1 MTDTSGKSADVRA
14 HAAAPTTA
22 DTQATTT
29 PSRRRF
35 IATAAVAGAA
45 AVASPA
51 VHAQAPIKLKFQS
64 TWPNKDIFHEF
75 AGDFVKRVNGMTGG
89 RVELDLLPAGA
100 VVPAFQMLDA
110 VSAGILD
117 GGHGVAAYWYGK
129 NKAFSLFGTAPAF
142 GWDADELLGWIRYGG
157 GQELYDDLVQNTLKL
172 NVVGMLTGPMP
183 SQPLGWFKQEI
194 SSIDQMK
201 GMKYRT
207 VGLGADLFK
216 ELGAAV
222 TIVPGGEIVPAIDR
236 GLLEGAEFNNP
247 SSDLVL
253 GFPDVAKVYMIQS
266 YHQALECFEV
276 LFNKTKFDAM
286 PKDVQEILRAAA
298 DATSSTM
305 MWKAQDRYSK
315 DLAAIRARG
324 VKVMPTPK
332 PVLEAQLKAWD
343 VVIANLSADPVF
355 KKVVD
360 SQKAWAKRIV
370 GFRLEYEPDSR
381 TAYDHFFPTA

>member
-1 MTDTSGKSADVRA
+1 MTDTSGKSTDARQDVR
-14 HAAAPTTA
+14 T
-22 DTQATTT
+22 
-29 PSRRRF
+29 SRRRF
-35 IATAAVAGAA
+35 IATAAAAAAAGATVA
-45 AVASPA
+45 APA

-75 AGDFVKRVNGMTGG
+75 AGDYVKRVNAMTGG
-89 RVELDLLPAGA
+89 RVELEILPAGS

-110 VSAGILD
+110 VSSGILD

-129 NKAFSLFGTAPAF
+129 SKAFSLFGTAPAF
-142 GWDADELLGWIRYGG
+142 GWDADELLGWVRYGG
-157 GQELYDDLVQNTLKL
+157 GQQLYDDLVQNTLKL

-183 SQPLGWFKQEI
+183 SQPLGWFKKEI
-194 SSIDQMK
+194 TSADDMK

-216 ELGAAV
+216 EFGAAV

-236 GLLEGAEFNNP
+236 GLLDGAEFNNP
-247 SSDLVL
+247 SSDLIL
-253 GFPDVAKVYMIQS
+253 GFPDVAKVYMLGS
-266 YHQALECFEV
+266 YHQALECFEI
-276 LFNKTKFDAM
+276 LFNKTKFDSL
-286 PKDVQEILRAAA
+286 PSDVQEILKGAS

-315 DLAAIRARG
+315 DLAAIKARG
-324 VKVMPTPK
+324 VKVLPTPK
-332 PVLEAQLKAWD
+332 AVLEAQLNAWD

-360 SQKAWAKRIV
+360 SQKEWAKRIV
-370 GFRLEYEPDSR
+370 GFRLEYEPDSKF
-381 TAYDHFFPTA
+381 AYDHFFKPA

>member
-1 MTDTSGKSADVRA
+1 MTETSGKSVGARQD
-14 HAAAPTTA
+14 A
-22 DTQATTT
+22 DTRENTV

-45 AVASPA
+45 AVAAPA

-75 AGDFVKRVNGMTGG
+75 AGDFVKRVNSMTGG

-183 SQPLGWFKQEI
+183 TQPLGWFKAEI
-194 SSIDQMK
+194 TSIDQMK

-276 LFNKTKFDAM
+276 LFNKTKYDGL
-286 PKDVQEILRAAA
+286 PKDVQEIIKAAA

-324 VKVMPTPK
+324 VKVLPTPK

-370 GFRLEYEPDSR
+370 GFRLEYEPDSKM
-381 TAYDHFFPTA
+381 AYDHFFPTA

>member
-1 MTDTSGKSADVRA
+1 MTETSGKNVGARAD
-14 HAAAPTTA
+14 
-22 DTQATTT
+22 ATVT
-29 PSRRRF
+29 SRRRF
-35 IATAAVAGAA
+35 IATAAVAAGASVVA
-45 AVASPA
+45 APA

-75 AGDFVKRVNGMTGG
+75 AGDYVKRVNAMTGG
-89 RVELDLLPAGA
+89 RVELEILPAGS

-110 VSAGILD
+110 VSSGILD

-183 SQPLGWFKQEI
+183 GQPLGWFKKEI
-194 SSIDQMK
+194 STPEDMK

-216 ELGAAV
+216 EFGAAV

-236 GLLEGAEFNNP
+236 GLLDGAEFNNP

-253 GFPDVAKVYMIQS
+253 GFPDVAKVYMLGS
-266 YHQALECFEV
+266 YHQALECFEI
-276 LFNKTKFDAM
+276 LFNKSKFEGL
-286 PKDVQEILRAAA
+286 PKDVQEILKGAS

-315 DLAAIRARG
+315 DLAAIKARG
-324 VKVMPTPK
+324 VKVLQTPR

-343 VVIANLSADPVF
+343 TVIANLSADPIF
-355 KKVVD
+355 KKVVE
-360 SQKAWAKRIV
+360 SQKEWAKRIV
-370 GFRLEYEPDSR
+370 GFRLEYEPDSKF
-381 TAYDHFFPTA
+381 AYDHFFKTA

>member
-1 MTDTSGKSADVRA
+1 MTDTSGKNADMRQDVR
-14 HAAAPTTA
+14 T
-22 DTQATTT
+22 
-29 PSRRRF
+29 SRRRF
-35 IATAAVAGAA
+35 MTTAAAVAGASVVA
-45 AVASPA
+45 APA

-75 AGDFVKRVNGMTGG
+75 AGDYVKRVNAMTGG
-89 RVELDLLPAGA
+89 RVELEILPAGS

-110 VSAGILD
+110 VSSGILD

-129 NKAFSLFGTAPAF
+129 SKAFSLFGTAPAF
-142 GWDADELLGWIRYGG
+142 GWDADELLGWVRYGG

-172 NVVGMLTGPMP
+172 NVVGMLSGPMP
-183 SQPLGWFKQEI
+183 SQPLGWFKKEI
-194 SSIDQMK
+194 TGPADMK

-216 ELGAAV
+216 EFGAAV

-236 GLLEGAEFNNP
+236 GLLDGAEFNNP
-247 SSDLVL
+247 SSDLIL
-253 GFPDVAKVYMIQS
+253 GFPDVAKVYMLGS
-266 YHQALECFEV
+266 YHQALECFEI
-276 LFNKTKFDAM
+276 LFNKTKFDGL
-286 PKDVQEILRAAA
+286 PKDVQEILKGAS
-298 DATSSTM
+298 DATSATM

-315 DLAAIRARG
+315 DLEAIKARG
-324 VKVMPTPK
+324 VKVLQTPK
-332 PVLEAQLKAWD
+332 SVLEAQLKAWD

-370 GFRLEYEPDSR
+370 GFRLEYEPDSKF
-381 TAYDHFFPTA
+381 AYDHFFKTT

>member
-1 MTDTSGKSADVRA
+1 MTDTSGKNAESRHDLR
-14 HAAAPTTA
+14 T
-22 DTQATTT
+22 
-29 PSRRRF
+29 SRRRF
-35 IATAAVAGAA
+35 IATAAAAAGATVVA
-45 AVASPA
+45 APA

-75 AGDFVKRVNGMTGG
+75 AGDYVKRVNSMTGG
-89 RVELDLLPAGA
+89 RVELELLPAGS

-110 VSAGILD
+110 VSSGILD

-142 GWDADELLGWIRYGG
+142 GWDADELLGWIRFGG
-157 GQELYDDLVQNTLKL
+157 GQALYDDLVQNTLKL

-183 SQPLGWFKQEI
+183 SQPLGWFKKEVT
-194 SSIDQMK
+194 SANDLK
-201 GMKYRT
+201 GLKYRT

-236 GLLEGAEFNNP
+236 GLLDGAEFNNP

-253 GFPDVAKVYMIQS
+253 GFPDVSKVYMLQS
-266 YHQALECFEV
+266 YHQALECFEI
-276 LFNKTKFDAM
+276 LFNKTKFSSL
-286 PKDVQEILRAAA
+286 PPDVQEILKGAS
-298 DATSSTM
+298 DATSATM

-315 DLAAIRARG
+315 DLEAIRARG
-324 VKVMPTPK
+324 VKVYPTPK

-360 SQKAWAKRIV
+360 SQKEWAKRIV
-370 GFRLEYEPDSR
+370 GFRLEYEPDSKF
-381 TAYDHFFPTA
+381 AYDHFFKTA

>member
-1 MTDTSGKSADVRA
+1 MTDTSGKSTDARQDVR
-14 HAAAPTTA
+14 T
-22 DTQATTT
+22 
-29 PSRRRF
+29 SRRRF
-35 IATAAVAGAA
+35 IATAAVAAAGATIA
-45 AVASPA
+45 APA

-75 AGDFVKRVNGMTGG
+75 AGDYVKRVNAMTGG
-89 RVELDLLPAGA
+89 RVELEILPAGS

-110 VSAGILD
+110 VSSGILD

-129 NKAFSLFGTAPAF
+129 SKAFSLFGTAPAF
-142 GWDADELLGWIRYGG
+142 GWDADELLGWVRYGG

-183 SQPLGWFKQEI
+183 SQPLGWFKKEI
-194 SSIDQMK
+194 TSADDMK

-216 ELGAAV
+216 EFGAAV

-236 GLLEGAEFNNP
+236 GLLDGAEFNNP
-247 SSDLVL
+247 SSDLIL
-253 GFPDVAKVYMIQS
+253 GFPDVAKVYMLGS
-266 YHQALECFEV
+266 YHQALECFEI
-276 LFNKTKFDAM
+276 LFNKTKFDSL
-286 PKDVQEILRAAA
+286 PSDVQEILKGAS

-315 DLAAIRARG
+315 DLEAIKARG
-324 VKVMPTPK
+324 VKVLPTPK
-332 PVLEAQLKAWD
+332 AVLEAQLKAWD
-343 VVIANLSADPVF
+343 TVIANLSADPVF

-360 SQKAWAKRIV
+360 SQKDWAKRIV
-370 GFRLEYEPDSR
+370 GFRLEYEPDSKF
-381 TAYDHFFPTA
+381 AYDHFFKPA

>member
-1 MTDTSGKSADVRA
+1 MTETSGKSTDARPDVR
-14 HAAAPTTA
+14 T
-22 DTQATTT
+22 
-29 PSRRRF
+29 SRRRF
-35 IATAAVAGAA
+35 IATAAAAAAGATVA
-45 AVASPA
+45 APA

-75 AGDFVKRVNGMTGG
+75 AGDYVKRVNAMTGG
-89 RVELDLLPAGA
+89 RVELEILPAGS

-110 VSAGILD
+110 VSSGILD

-129 NKAFSLFGTAPAF
+129 SKAFSLFGTAPAF
-142 GWDADELLGWIRYGG
+142 GWDADELLGWVRYGG

-183 SQPLGWFKQEI
+183 GQPLGWFKKEI
-194 SSIDQMK
+194 TSADDMR

-216 ELGAAV
+216 EFGAAV

-236 GLLEGAEFNNP
+236 GLLDGAEFNNP

-253 GFPDVAKVYMIQS
+253 GFPDVAKVYMLGS
-266 YHQALECFEV
+266 YHQALECFEI
-276 LFNKTKFDAM
+276 LFNKTKFDSLPA
-286 PKDVQEILRAAA
+286 DVQEILKGAS

-315 DLAAIRARG
+315 DLEAIKARG
-324 VKVMPTPK
+324 VKVLQTPR

-343 VVIANLSADPVF
+343 TVIANLSSDPVF
-355 KKVVD
+355 KKVID
-360 SQKAWAKRIV
+360 SQKEWAKRIV
-370 GFRLEYEPDSR
+370 GFRLEYEPDSKF
-381 TAYDHFFPTA
+381 AYDHFFKSA

>member
-1 MTDTSGKSADVRA
+1 MTDTSGKNAGARA
-14 HAAAPTTA
+14 ENVST
-22 DTQATTT
+22 
-29 PSRRRF
+29 SRRRF
-35 IATAAVAGAA
+35 IATAAVAAGATVVA
-45 AVASPA
+45 APA
-51 VHAQAPIKLKFQS
+51 VHGQAPIKLKFQS

-75 AGDFVKRVNGMTGG
+75 AGDYVKRVNSMTGG
-89 RVELDLLPAGA
+89 RVELELLPAGS

-110 VSAGILD
+110 VSSGILD

-142 GWDADELLGWIRYGG
+142 GWDADELLGWIRFGG

-183 SQPLGWFKQEI
+183 GQPLGWFKKEI
-194 SSIDQMK
+194 TSAGDFK
-201 GMKYRT
+201 GLKYRT

-216 ELGAAV
+216 EFGAAV

-236 GLLEGAEFNNP
+236 GLLDGAEFNNP

-253 GFPDVAKVYMIQS
+253 GFPDVAKVYMLGS
-266 YHQALECFEV
+266 YHQALECFEI
-276 LFNKTKFDAM
+276 LFNKTKFDGL
-286 PKDVQEILRAAA
+286 PKDVQEILKGAS
-298 DATSSTM
+298 DATSATM

-315 DLAAIRARG
+315 DLAAIKARG
-324 VKVMPTPK
+324 VKVLPTPK

-343 VVIANLSADPVF
+343 AVIANLSADPVF

-360 SQKAWAKRIV
+360 SQKEWAKRVV

-381 TAYDHFFPTA
+381 IAYDHFFKTA